1 MISASPLPLDIL
13 DQVSEQTKLCISRL
27 AANGFDNT
35 DISQYPRSAAVL
47 VLLFE
52 KAGQLR
58 VLLTTRSKHLRTH
71 PGQTALP
78 GGRKDA
84 TDKDFIETAFREANE
99 EVALPRHSPKVHILG
114 TLQPYISQWGI
125 RVSPVVAFLSDNSIL
140 EQLIPNPGEVD
151 RIFDHPLEAILDP
164 QIVKNERL
172 VPIGSEDWPYEHELY
187 NNDDRIVPVLGNTAY
202 RMHRFRSVASPV
214 KGLTA
219 DILINVAE
227 IAYSRSTAYER
238 YAPGQVRGFANISAM
253 LDKGQAQNLPPEKHL
268 PSV

>member
-1 MISASPLPLDIL
+1 MTHVPDNLT
-13 DQVSEQTKLCISRL
+13 EQTKLCLSRL
-27 AANGFDNT
+27 TANGHDDT
-35 DISQYPRSAAVL
+35 DISQYSRSAAVL

-52 KAGQLR
+52 RAGQLR

-84 TDKDFIETAFREANE
+84 TDKDFVETAFREANE
-99 EVALPRHSPKVHILG
+99 EVSLPRHSPKIHMLG

-125 RVSPVVAFLSDNSIL
+125 RVSPIVAFLSDNDVL
-140 EQLIPNPGEVD
+140 DQLKPNPGEVD

-164 QIVKNERL
+164 EIARSEEL
-172 VPIGSEDWPYEHELY
+172 VLNGSEDWPYEQELY
-187 NNDDRIVPVLGNTAY
+187 NNDDRIVPVLGNTMY
-202 RMHRFRSVASPV
+202 RMHRFRSIASPV
-214 KGLTA
+214 KGLTS

-227 IAYSRSTAYER
+227 IAYARSTTYER
-238 YAPGQVRGFANISAM
+238 YAPGQIRGFSNITH
-253 LDKGQAQNLPPEKHL
+253 LLNKGQAENLPAEKHL